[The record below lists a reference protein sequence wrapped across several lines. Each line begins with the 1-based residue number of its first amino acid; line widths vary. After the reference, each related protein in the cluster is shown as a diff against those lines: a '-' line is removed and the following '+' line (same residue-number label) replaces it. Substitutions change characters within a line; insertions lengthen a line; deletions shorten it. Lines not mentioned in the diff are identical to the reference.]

1 MHVQAAHRAVEREV
15 LELTLEI
22 GLQLQELEPKHLRVD
37 GNRMVAST
45 GSLRFVDE
53 LIGLDGLLGQSPDGV
68 LEDLAFSASHA
79 KRLGHKDDAV
89 AGRRGGDVGD

>member
-1 MHVQAAHRAVEREV
+1 
-15 LELTLEI
+15 
-22 GLQLQELEPKHLRVD
+22 
-37 GNRMVAST
+37 
-45 GSLRFVDE
+45 
-53 LIGLDGLLGQSPDGV
+53 V